1 MRTFVV
7 PVRCSWK
14 SREKKSDPSSLCVRE
29 RKKRDT
35 RDSERERERERERD
49 VWICGKIGSWNSLR
63 EGERECIESFVDMCE
78 DQQLELRLE
87 FCVGEMKRCW

>member
-1 MRTFVV
+1 MQLE
-7 PVRCSWK
+7 

-35 RDSERERERERERD
+35 RNSGRERERCVDLWEDRQLELSERGR
-49 VWICGKIGSWNSLR
+49 
-63 EGERECIESFVDMCE
+63 ERECIEIFVDLCE

>member
-1 MRTFVV
+1 
-7 PVRCSWK
+7 
-14 SREKKSDPSSLCVRE
+14 
-29 RKKRDT
+29 
-35 RDSERERERERERD
+35 